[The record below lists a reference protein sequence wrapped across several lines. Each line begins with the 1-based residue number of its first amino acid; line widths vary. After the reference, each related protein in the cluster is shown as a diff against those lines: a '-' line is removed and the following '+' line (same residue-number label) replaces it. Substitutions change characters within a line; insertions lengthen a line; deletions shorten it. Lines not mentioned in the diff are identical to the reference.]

1 MCKRH
6 ASMRVAASRVSAQG
20 LVLHVPMHTADAS
33 MCKRHAS
40 MRVTS
45 VTHGRAMP
53 RVLRIRARC
62 LEHVVSHVTRH
73 GWMRSVESYAH
84 AQRYRLDHVVR
95 STVK

>member
-6 ASMRVAASRVSAQG
+6 ASMRVAA
-20 LVLHVPMHTADAS
+20 DAS
-33 MCKRHAS
+33 MCKCHAS
-40 MRVTS
+40 MRATS
-45 VTHGRAMP
+45 VTRGCVRP
-53 RVLRIRARC
+53 RVLRIPARF